1 MNNVKE
7 QVKIPRIYID
17 LLDQVFEIEKKLEL
31 INEPNSIARNISK
44 MKEVFEN
51 AFGSITETDIGLLY
65 HNPIGE
71 AYSETRTDLEASIAG
86 SLTTNLVV
94 TEVIKPIIRFRSGG
108 VNMIARKGV
117 VVVASKK

>member
-1 MNNVKE
+1 MNNMKE